1 MGEVVCNQVEVPKSN
16 VGRFQQGARTPG
28 SGRRKRR
35 ATRRW
40 DFRVLLSAGASFQ
53 FRLKTQM
60 NHGGNNWPRNF
71 QRSGPG
77 NL

>member
-16 VGRFQQGARTPG
+16 VGRFRQGARTPG

-40 DFRVLLSAGASFQ
+40 DFRGVA
-53 FRLKTQM
+53 KC
-60 NHGGNNWPRNF
+60 
-71 QRSGPG
+71 RSIFSVQIENTDESWGE
-77 NL
+77 